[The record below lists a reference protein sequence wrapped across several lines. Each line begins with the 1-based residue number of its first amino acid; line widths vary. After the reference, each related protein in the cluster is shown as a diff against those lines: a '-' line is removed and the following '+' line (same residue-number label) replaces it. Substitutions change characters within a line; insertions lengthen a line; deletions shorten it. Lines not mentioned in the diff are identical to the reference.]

1 MQLGE
6 QALLTTLPRISTEW
20 SVIFKFKPTTYSRPG
35 TTSLNVEN
43 QMLTAVEMLNF
54 LKIEFN
60 ALRMY
65 VQNQARGYPAF
76 NIFDT
81 VSTYG
86 VPKLGE
92 WTQVEVRKYKVA
104 EESQSFFLKIYIGGI
119 QIHSEILQRSK
130 DFENVEVYT
139 GPTYHMSASIKD
151 MVIKTKK

>member
-35 TTSLNVEN
+35 TTSLILEN

-54 LKIEFN
+54 LKIEFS
-60 ALRMY
+60 ALGMAWNCMAWY
-65 VQNQARGYPAF
+65 WGF
-76 NIFDT
+76 KFFDT
-81 VSTYG
+81 VSRYS

>member
-35 TTSLNVEN
+35 TTSLIVKNE
-43 QMLTAVEMLNF
+43 MLTAVEMLNF

-60 ALRMY
+60 ALGMNVR
-65 VQNQARGYPAF
+65 NQTF
-76 NIFDT
+76 KFFDT
-81 VSTYG
+81 VSRHS